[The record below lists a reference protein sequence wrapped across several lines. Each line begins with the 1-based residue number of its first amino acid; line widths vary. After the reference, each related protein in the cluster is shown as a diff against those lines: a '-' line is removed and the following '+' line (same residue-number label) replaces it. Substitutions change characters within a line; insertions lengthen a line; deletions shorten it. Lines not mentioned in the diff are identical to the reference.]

1 MSTINIRTPG
11 SLSGNGG
18 GGNQKSVNFN
28 DDFQS
33 GSGWGMTNALSGG
46 ILRHNGTQDKRDFP
60 NYLGMFPFLF
70 KILVLVLVFVFV
82 FLLRASLTKVPGKS
96 IYINSDFFFFFFY
109 L

>member
-60 NYLGMFPFLF
+60 NYLGMFSFLF
-70 KILVLVLVFVFV
+70 KILVLVFVFVFV
-82 FLLRASLTKVPGKS
+82 FCCALR
-96 IYINSDFFFFFFY
+96 
-109 L
+109 